1 MGDERRV
8 ELARMTS
15 PKAREALAKAEVAL
29 IPVGATEQHGPNLS
43 LETDTAIAHRLA
55 LRIAEELYPRA
66 VVAPPLPYGVSHH
79 HMRFPGTITLSPDT
93 FQAVLLDVVA
103 SLRRHG
109 VRRFFVV
116 DGHAG
121 NQGALDV
128 LMTRLRFEVEVPA
141 AYLFYFTLAADVIRE
156 GVKTARWGHACELEA
171 SMGLA
176 LQPDIVHRDALRP
189 GAVRPPALP
198 YADPWQ
204 PLRLGVPLWF
214 DEITENGALGDAREA
229 SAAFGEAVT
238 EAVVARAVEFLERFI
253 AFEGE
258 APEPEPMRS
267 WTHED
272 DGRDAAPPHRGR
284 VGRERDR

>member
-1 MGDERRV
+1 MGGERRV

-15 PKAREALAKAEVAL
+15 PQAGEALARAEVAL

-55 LRIAEELYPRA
+55 LRIAEAIYPRA
-66 VVAPPLPYGVSHH
+66 VVAPPLPFGVSHH

-93 FQAVLLDVVA
+93 FQAVLLDVVR

-109 VRRFFVV
+109 VPRVFVV

-128 LMTRLRFEVEVPA
+128 LMTKLRFEEGIPA
-141 AYLFYFTLAADVIRE
+141 AYLFYFTLAGDVIRE
-156 GVKTARWGHACELEA
+156 GVTSARWGHACEVET

-176 LQPDIVHRDALRP
+176 LQPDLVHPEALAA
-189 GAVRPPALP
+189 GAVRPPPLP
-198 YADPWQ
+198 YANAWE

-214 DEITENGALGDAREA
+214 DEITDNGALGDARRA
-229 SAAFGEAVT
+229 SAEFGEAVT
-238 EAVVARAVEFLERFI
+238 AAVVARAVEFLERFM
-253 AFEGE
+253 AMPVEEPDRAYE
-258 APEPEPMRS
+258 AR
-267 WTHED
+267 
-272 DGRDAAPPHRGR
+272 RG
-284 VGRERDR
+284 